1 MRVNYNQND
10 ENANL
15 QQDINNILKTALEF
29 ANKTDR
35 ISVNIVDISP
45 EEICELNKKYRGVD
59 RVTDVLSFPM
69 IEDFNKIEEEPD
81 YILGECNIGDIYI
94 NPQRARE
101 QAEEYG
107 HSFQREYCFLVLHG
121 FLHLLGYDHIKK
133 DDEEVMTGLQKRVME
148 HVNIRRG

>member
-1 MRVNYNQND
+1 MKVNYNQND

-133 DDEEVMTGLQKRVME
+133 DDEKVMTGLQNRVME